1 MATLQARLDNQDYKN
16 WVKAALC
23 LDLVKEGLED
33 LADGRS
39 KDFHRQVLQAAQLG
53 IGHPPGCKQSIS
65 FVGNTITI
73 SCRHQYCQQFV
84 NAIFDLEIDLR
95 KSFRFRKKKL
105 KNCDVQLLHSEHW
118 ELAKIF
124 MNDGQTSVQKTPR
137 DTDLSGIINF
147 LSHCKVAAAAISNIH
162 IISQVRIEQI

>member
-23 LDLVKEGLED
+23 LHLVKEGLED
-33 LADGRS
+33 LADERS
-39 KDFHRQVLQAAQLG
+39 KDFHRQVLQDAG
-53 IGHPPGCKQSIS
+53 GSHSVCHTERIS
-65 FVGNTITI
+65 FDNNTGTI
-73 SCRHQYCQQFV
+73 SCCHPYCQQFV
-84 NAIFDLEIDLR
+84 NAISDLGIDLNKR
-95 KSFRFRKKKL
+95 FRFRNNL
-105 KNCDVQLLHSEHW
+105 KNCDVRLWHSEHW